1 MVPDMWLFVIAGV
14 LAAAVSGHPSPA
26 PPGQPNTSSSAGSQ
40 PLEPGEQLG
49 VRLVNGSSLC
59 SGTVEVRL
67 GQSWEPACGALWDGR
82 AAEAVCLALGC
93 GGAGPAGHRAPPTAE
108 LPPGPGAGNASGA
121 ANSTQALAPAVQC
134 TGAEWRLCEVVEHAC
149 SSNWRPVELTCA
161 ENRALRLV
169 DGGSPCAGR
178 VEMLEHGQWGSV
190 CDDTWDLEDAHVVCR
205 QLSCGWAIQA
215 LPGLHFAPG
224 QGPIHRD
231 QVNCSGAEA
240 YLWDCPGLPSDRFC
254 GHKED
259 AGVVCSEHQS
269 WRLTGGADHCE
280 GQVEVHF
287 RGVWNTVCDSEW
299 YNSEASVLCRTLGC
313 GTVAAIPKGL
323 PHSLSGR
330 MYYSCMGGEPTLS
343 NCSWRFNN
351 SNLCSQSLAARV
363 LCSGSRSLLN
373 LSASDVPASVQLVTV
388 ESSMPVKTEDWK
400 SRELMLL
407 ILCIT
412 LGVLLLGSLISMSI
426 ILLRAKGK
434 YDSQRHRITEEE
446 VQQNRF
452 HMPPLEEGL
461 EELHATQVPT
471 VSPEHHPAD
480 APSLGPQHHPSSSSG
495 SSTSSGEE
503 YCNSPSSGLPPWDP
517 PAFAPEKSCL
527 LGQPPDLELAGS
539 HTTFSAGPSADDSS
553 STSSEEWYQNFQPP
567 PQPLSEEQFGCPG
580 SSGPPADPSDGEDYD
595 DIGAA

>member
-1 MVPDMWLFVIAGV
+1 M
-14 LAAAVSGHPSPA
+14 
-26 PPGQPNTSSSAGSQ
+26 
-40 PLEPGEQLG
+40 
-49 VRLVNGSSLC
+49 NGSSLC

-121 ANSTQALAPAVQC
+121 ANSTEALAPAVQC

-259 AGVVCSEHQS
+259 AGVVCS
-269 WRLTGGADHCE
+269 
-280 GQVEVHF
+280 GQWAV
-287 RGVWNTVCDSEW
+287 
-299 YNSEASVLCRTLGC
+299 
-313 GTVAAIPKGL
+313 IPR
-323 PHSLSGR
+323 H
-330 MYYSCMGGEPTLS
+330 
-343 NCSWRFNN
+343 
-351 SNLCSQSLAARV
+351 
-363 LCSGSRSLLN
+363 LL
-373 LSASDVPASVQLVTV
+373 
-388 ESSMPVKTEDWK
+388 
-400 SRELMLL
+400 
-407 ILCIT
+407 
-412 LGVLLLGSLISMSI
+412 
-426 ILLRAKGK
+426 
-434 YDSQRHRITEEE
+434 
-446 VQQNRF
+446 
-452 HMPPLEEGL
+452 
-461 EELHATQVPT
+461 
-471 VSPEHHPAD
+471 
-480 APSLGPQHHPSSSSG
+480 
-495 SSTSSGEE
+495 
-503 YCNSPSSGLPPWDP
+503 
-517 PAFAPEKSCL
+517 
-527 LGQPPDLELAGS
+527 
-539 HTTFSAGPSADDSS
+539 
-553 STSSEEWYQNFQPP
+553 
-567 PQPLSEEQFGCPG
+567 
-580 SSGPPADPSDGEDYD
+580 
-595 DIGAA
+595 